1 MVQPSMP
8 PGGGTR
14 LTCRQIGSYARA
26 QQLLQQGHSYLDG
39 DGDGEACE
47 RLRG

>member
-1 MVQPSMP
+1 VQPSMP
-8 PGGGTR
+8 AGGGTR

-26 QQLLQQGHSYLDG
+26 QQLLQQGHINLDG